1 MSLLLEYSINHF
13 DDLNILKEGFGA
25 RTEKRE
31 SISTDSSSI
40 QQFDES
46 SDHSDDASSSDP
58 ESSAKLSETVVDL
71 KEQMHSDI
79 EKENQLELEKL
90 FFGSNE
96 SRVSETLS
104 WGSLPRDQSWGM
116 FRIYL
121 GRQGLFGWQQPLADQ
136 ER

>member
-40 QQFDES
+40 QVDES

-96 SRVSETLS
+96 SRVSETLNCC
-104 WGSLPRDQSWGM
+104 SLPRDQ
-116 FRIYL
+116 I
-121 GRQGLFGWQQPLADQ
+121 
-136 ER
+136 